1 MARKQPVF
9 FRRIKSL
16 LKYVLLGVG
25 IALLMSWGQG
35 NFDSVGVS
43 SVFAST
49 STSIAQVSQEQ
60 LRIEAQSLTTQGH
73 EQLALGKAEEALKTW
88 ERAMEIYAQIPDRE
102 GVRGSQINQS
112 IALQSLGQ
120 YRRACKTLLT
130 TLNIG
135 INNQICEPSTEGSQT
150 IPEQPKSVISA
161 IALRTF
167 GDVLRGIGKLDQS
180 LEALQQS
187 LEIARNFD
195 SPPDISMA
203 LLSLGNT
210 QRASYNQKL
219 DLYRRTE
226 SPSPIDRE
234 SAKSQANRAL
244 DCYLEATQQ
253 ATNLST
259 PNITQIQAKLN
270 RLSLLLEFESWL
282 RKENLNSDVEDLQPK
297 IESLV
302 ADLRQNQAAIANL
315 PLSQTAIY
323 AKINFAQSLNRLE
336 KNDTAIQYALNALQ
350 QAKTL
355 KDQRLEAYA
364 LGTLGHL
371 YEHSQSLDQAQK
383 LTQQALGVAQAIQ
396 AWDISYEWQWQL
408 GRIYKA
414 QGNIEGAIA
423 AYDVAVKD
431 LDRVRKDLL
440 SINPDIQF
448 SFQSDVEP
456 VYREFLKIL
465 LRTEAS
471 PNNLERASEVASS
484 LQLAELETFLQC
496 DLADLVPVD
505 KINPPPAAIIYPIL
519 LEDRVEIIAKLPG
532 LEKPNRYTTHI
543 SHEKFKETLEQL
555 KGRLR
560 EKWNNVNRDILPPA
574 QKLYEW
580 LIEPAAPDLP
590 AGGTLVFVLD
600 STLQSIPMAVLHD
613 GQQYLVQKYS
623 IALSLGSQLPNP
635 KSLPPGQWKA
645 LLAGVSEKGNSFP
658 PDLPPLPKVKD
669 ELIEINAIVQSQKL
683 LNQQFTSEAF
693 QNQINATPF
702 PVVHLATHG
711 QFSSDSEKTLIYAW
725 DKPIR
730 VKELDNILRSRG
742 KTIRDPIELLVL
754 SACET
759 AQGDER
765 AALGLAGVALRA
777 RARSTV
783 ASLWKVSDESTARFM
798 KKFYEELNKKNAT
811 KAEALRQVQI
821 AFLNDSYDQHP
832 YYWAAFILS
841 GNWL

>member
-1 MARKQPVF
+1 MV
-9 FRRIKSL
+9 
-16 LKYVLLGVG
+16 
-25 IALLMSWGQG
+25 LLMSWGQG

-49 STSIAQVSQEQ
+49 PTSIAQVSQEQ

-73 EQLALGKAEEALKTW
+73 GQWALGKPEEALKTW
-88 ERAMEIYAQIPDRE
+88 ERAMEVYAQIPDRE

-112 IALQSLGQ
+112 IALQALGQ

-130 TLNIG
+130 ALDMG
-135 INNQICEPSTEGSQT
+135 INNQICEPSTEETQT
-150 IPEQPKSVISA
+150 IPEQPKSVIRA

-167 GDVLRGIGKLDQS
+167 GDVLRGIGKLDKS
-180 LEALQQS
+180 LEALHQS

-210 QRASYNQKL
+210 ERASYIQIL
-219 DLYRRTE
+219 DLYRRTK
-226 SPSPIDRE
+226 SSIDKE
-234 SAKSQANRAL
+234 NAKSKANQALN
-244 DCYLEATQQ
+244 YYQQ
-253 ATNLST
+253 VANLST

-282 RKENLNSDVEDLQPK
+282 QWLQKNNLNSEAEALALQPQ
-297 IESLV
+297 IQSLV
-302 ADLRQNQAAIANL
+302 ADLLQNQSAIANL

-336 KNDTAIQYALNALQ
+336 KNDTAIQSALDALQ

-371 YEHSQSLDQAQK
+371 YEHLQSLDKAQK
-383 LTQQALGVAQAIQ
+383 LTQQALGLAQSIQ

-423 AYDVAVKD
+423 AYDVAVKG
-431 LDRVRKDLL
+431 LELVRKDLV

-448 SFQSDVEP
+448 SFRDDVEP
-456 VYREFLKIL
+456 VYREFLELL

-471 PNNLERASEVASS
+471 SENLKRASEVTSS

-496 DLADLVPVD
+496 DFADLVP
-505 KINPPPAAIIYPIL
+505 INEVSPPPAAIIYPIL
-519 LEDRVEIIAKLPG
+519 LEDRVEIIVKLPG
-532 LEKPNRYTTHI
+532 LENPNRYTTHI
-543 SHEKFKETLEQL
+543 SQEKFQETLDQL
-555 KGRLR
+555 KGRLPD
-560 EKWNNVNRDILPPA
+560 KQNDVNRDILPPA
-574 QKLYEW
+574 QKLYKW
-580 LIEPAAPDLP
+580 LIEPALPDLP
-590 AGGTLVFVLD
+590 ADGTVVFVLD

-613 GQQYLVQKYS
+613 GKQYLVQKYS

-645 LLAGVSEKGNSFP
+645 LLAGVSEKDGFP
-658 PDLPPLPKVKD
+658 PDLPPLPNVKD
-669 ELIEINAIVQSQKL
+669 ELININATVPSLKL
-683 LNQQFTSEAF
+683 LNRQFTNEAF
-693 QNQINATPF
+693 QKQISETPF

-711 QFSSDSEKTLIYAW
+711 EFSSDLEKTLIYAW
-725 DKPIR
+725 KTKIR
-730 VKELDNILRSRG
+730 LKELDNILRSRG

-754 SACET
+754 SACQT
-759 AQGDER
+759 AQGDQR

-798 KKFYEELNKKNAT
+798 KQFYEELNNKNAT